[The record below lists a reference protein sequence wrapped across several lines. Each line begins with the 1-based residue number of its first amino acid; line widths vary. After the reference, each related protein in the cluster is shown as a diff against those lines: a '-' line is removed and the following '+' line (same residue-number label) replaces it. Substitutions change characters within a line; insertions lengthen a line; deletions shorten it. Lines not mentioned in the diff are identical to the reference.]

1 MSKGGLLRSVG
12 ITASVLMGLLAILA
26 LGLIFFFRYMSN
38 GELHASPRADSVT
51 VAFSDGPDVYS
62 VMREICQDFE
72 VAPNLR
78 QGEYQRLLSA
88 GGLAQVPP
96 GTQISLEERGS
107 FGREFELSRFTFRS
121 GPRRGRT
128 GWTCPHSVVL
138 FHPYP

>member
-1 MSKGGLLRSVG
+1 MSKPGLLRPIG
-12 ITASVLMGLLAILA
+12 ITASLLFGFLALLAVGLL
-26 LGLIFFFRYMSN
+26 FFFRYMSS
-38 GELHASPRADSVT
+38 GELHASPQADRVT

-62 VMREICQDFE
+62 VMQEVCQDFE
-72 VAPNLR
+72 VSPSLR
-78 QGEYQRLLSA
+78 LEEYHRLLSA

-96 GTQISLEERGS
+96 GTPISLEERGS

-121 GPRRGRT
+121 GPWRGKT